1 MIIDVS
7 INLADDGTTRAR
19 KFEGSTDY
27 VGHVQ
32 IGTEFYGS
40 FLSEATVSFKTKEQV
55 QQFIETLKE
64 LL

>member
-1 MIIDVS
+1 MIINTD
-7 INLADDGTTRAR
+7 INLADDGTTKA
-19 KFEGSTDY
+19 KKYGDNTVY
-27 VGHVQ
+27 IGYVQ
-32 IGTEFYGS
+32 IGIEFYGS

>member
-1 MIIDVS
+1 MIINTD

-19 KFEGSTDY
+19 KYGDTTEYIGK
-27 VGHVQ
+27 VQ
-32 IGTEFYGS
+32 IGIEFYGS